1 VRPETSDHLVVTED
15 IESPVAG
22 SEVTDC
28 LYRIGVMTGTTR
40 SSRTCRLCASQSPMI
55 ILGWELRIDNKLK
68 QSNRFEC
75 PMNTF
80 EHRLL
85 LSAHDMRVG

>member
-1 VRPETSDHLVVTED
+1 
-15 IESPVAG
+15 
-22 SEVTDC
+22 
-28 LYRIGVMTGTTR
+28 
-40 SSRTCRLCASQSPMI
+40 MI